1 MAQIFHPSMNT
12 ISRATIFGAVFIG
25 ALAVWLASAI
35 VRSPYATNAGVIL
48 EQPIPFSHKHHVAE
62 CGIDC
67 RYCHTSVEDSSFA
80 GIPPTETCMNC
91 HSQLWADSP
100 LLAPV
105 RESYREGTPIAWNR
119 VNDLPDYAYFDHS
132 IHISKGVACIT
143 CHGDVDT
150 MPLMWR
156 EATLHMEWCL
166 NCHRQPEKYV
176 GSRDEVFATRST
188 VPLGA
193 SASATGESLVQEDW
207 IQKYH
212 IQSKTDCSVCHR

>member
-1 MAQIFHPSMNT
+1 MPQIFHPSMNT
-12 ISRATIFGAVFIG
+12 ISRATIFGAVFIA
-25 ALAVWLASAI
+25 ALLFWLASAI
-35 VRSPYATNAGVIL
+35 VRSPYATSAGVIK
-48 EQPIPFSHKHHVAE
+48 EQPVPFSHKHHVAE

-105 RESYREGTPIAWNR
+105 RESYQNGTPIAWNR

-132 IHISKGVACIT
+132 IHIRKGVACTT
-143 CHGDVDT
+143 CHGDVDR

-166 NCHRQPEKYV
+166 NCHRNPEKYV
-176 GSRDEVFATRST
+176 GPRALVFSTDSVPATAD
-188 VPLGA
+188 VA
-193 SASATGESLVQEDW
+193 ASLVEEDW
-207 IQKYH
+207 IKKYH
-212 IQSKTDCSVCHR
+212 VQSKTDCSVCHR